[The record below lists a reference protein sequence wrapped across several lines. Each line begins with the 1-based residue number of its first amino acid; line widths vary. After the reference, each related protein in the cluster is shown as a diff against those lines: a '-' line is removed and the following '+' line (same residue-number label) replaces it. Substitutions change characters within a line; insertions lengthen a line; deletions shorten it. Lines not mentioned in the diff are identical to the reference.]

1 MRTLLQVGLLKV
13 GGLAVIC
20 AVAGWCDQ
28 KEAKPAPPAKP
39 ATAKTAAGNPKTPSG
54 GNPKEPSG
62 GNPKGTPAQP
72 RIYVPLNPLQR
83 FLMMNPE
90 ERERVLEKAPQAEQ
104 ARLREAVER
113 YNRMP
118 PAQRARL
125 FQVFQAM
132 STLPPAQ
139 QALVTR
145 QMNAFNKL
153 PDERMEPMRD
163 ELRFLLRMSPAARDG
178 RFAGEEFKSKY
189 SPDEQQMLRDLA
201 WNLPPDY
208 PLPRKAA
215 PK

>member
-1 MRTLLQVGLLKV
+1 MRALLQVGLLRV
-13 GGLAVIC
+13 GGLALIC

-28 KEAKPAPPAKP
+28 KTARPAPPAKP
-39 ATAKTAAGNPKTPSG
+39 ASAKPAASS
-54 GNPKEPSG
+54 PKEPSG
-62 GNPKGTPAQP
+62 GNPKGASAQP

-83 FLMMNPE
+83 FLMMTPE
-90 ERERVLEKAPQAEQ
+90 EQERVLEKAPLAEQ
-104 ARLREAVER
+104 ARLRQAIDR
-113 YNRMP
+113 FNRLP

-132 STLPPAQ
+132 SALPPAQ

-153 PDERMEPMRD
+153 PDDRMEPMRD
-163 ELRFLLRMSPAARDG
+163 ELRLLLRMSPAARES
-178 RFAGEEFKSKY
+178 RFASEDFKSKY
-189 SPDEQQMLRDLA
+189 SPDERQMLRDLA